1 MLYYKLYITEMKKWR
16 EHQSIFFHLFIYLF
30 VCLSVHDPS
39 VHFNFVQNKKKQ
51 RNEELTFSL
60 RLN

>member
-1 MLYYKLYITEMKKWR
+1 MLYYKLYITEMKKWK

-39 VHFNFVQNKKKQ
+39 VHFNFVQNKETKK
-51 RNEELTFSL
+51 
-60 RLN
+60 